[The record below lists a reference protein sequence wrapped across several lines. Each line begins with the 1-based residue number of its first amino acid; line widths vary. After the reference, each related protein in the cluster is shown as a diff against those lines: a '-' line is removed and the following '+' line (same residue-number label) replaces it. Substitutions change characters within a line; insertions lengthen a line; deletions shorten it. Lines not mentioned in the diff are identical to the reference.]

1 MQRTFRVNAIMAFIF
16 LLAGCQ
22 ISPRRGGSISN
33 GGGGGGG
40 GATGGQLYVSTPSSI
55 LHFNNAESATGNTAP
70 ISTITGSNTQ
80 LSSPQ
85 HLFLDTANDRLYVA
99 NQGGHS
105 VLVFDGVSALTGTVN
120 QSPTRVISGAGTTL
134 AAPLDVTLDP
144 TNNLL
149 YVADGTSILV
159 FAAATTVSGNTAP
172 VRTINMGVSIGG
184 LFLDATNNQLYVSD
198 PGDNAVDR
206 LDGAST
212 QSVVGIVGGAIAG
225 PDTKLSQPR
234 GLALDAAGRLIVSN
248 SSTPAS
254 ITVYPGAA
262 VATGD
267 AIPSVTIAAS
277 GATNNTLLQA
287 PGQIALNRNVG
298 TGELFV
304 LDPLAASVLIFTNA
318 PTSGGNIAPART
330 FNGSN
335 TGITASAVN
344 GLAIDP
350 TR

>member
-1 MQRTFRVNAIMAFIF
+1 MRRIIAI
-16 LLAGCQ
+16 LALIVLITGCPV
-22 ISPRRGGSISN
+22 SPRRGTIS

-40 GATGGQLYVSTPSSI
+40 TGGQLYVSTANSI
-55 LHFNNAESATGNTAP
+55 LHFNQAESSNGNIAP
-70 ISTITGSNTQ
+70 VGTISGANTQ
-80 LSSPQ
+80 LSAPQ
-85 HLFLDTANDRLYVA
+85 HLLLDAANDRLYVP
-99 NQGGHS
+99 NQGGSS
-105 VLVFDGVSALTGTVN
+105 VLVFDGASTANGNAT
-120 QSPTRVISGAGTTL
+120 PTRVISGAGTRL
-134 AAPLDVTLDP
+134 AAPVDVALDA

-159 FAAATTVSGNTAP
+159 FAGASTVNGNATP
-172 VRTINMGVSIGG
+172 VRNINMGISIGG
-184 LFLDATNNQLYVSD
+184 ILLDAANNQLYVSD

-206 LDGAST
+206 LDGASS
-212 QSVVGIVGGAIAG
+212 QDVVGVVGGAIAG

-234 GLALDAAGRLIVSN
+234 GLALDGSGRLLVSN

-254 ITVYPGAA
+254 ITVYANA
-262 VATGD
+262 STATGD
-267 AIPSVTIAAS
+267 AVPTVTIS
-277 GATNNTLLQA
+277 GSSTLLRA

-318 PTSGGNIAPART
+318 PTSGGNVAPART
-330 FNGSN
+330 ITGSN
-335 TGITASAVN
+335 TGINASAVN